1 MKSNRTIITILNN
14 SLLSMALKYKILPLN
29 NIIIKEAYN
38 GIERIGKVR
47 MKLEHH
53 IVYNAHPI

>member
-1 MKSNRTIITILNN
+1 
-14 SLLSMALKYKILPLN
+14 MALKYKILPLN
-29 NIIIKEAYN
+29 NIIIKEAYKR
-38 GIERIGKVR
+38 IERIGKVR